1 MKNLLILKILEQYS
15 DEQNPMTYQQ
25 IINRMEDD
33 FDETCDRRTVANHIK
48 NLQNLGY
55 DIINSKRGHYIEREF
70 EDSELRLLIDGVLF
84 SKNISRSQA
93 KRLIDKLKNLGG
105 KRFNFKV
112 PHVFNLTALRY
123 SDNTD
128 IMRTVDAINDAI
140 NRRKKILFTYNKFVR
155 EKKIF
160 KLTPQKIFQASP
172 YQMVAANGFYY
183 LIANV
188 DGCENLAHYRIDKM
202 TDVKIISEGIAPRR
216 HVKEIACGGLNLP
229 QHLAEHIYMFNGES
243 IWVKFWI
250 SEEIIDSFVDR
261 FGTGKDFKILR
272 VEDKKILI
280 EVKVNFDA
288 MKFWAMQ
295 FGENVEVISPT
306 KLREAIKT
314 AAQKIL
320 ANHSTRIE

>member
-15 DEQNPMTYQQ
+15 DEKNPLTYQK

-33 FDETCDRRTVANHIK
+33 FNETCDRRTVANHIK
-48 NLQNLGY
+48 TLQNFGY
-55 DIINSKRGHYIEREF
+55 DIIKSNRGFYIEREF
-70 EDSELRLLIDGVLF
+70 EDSELRLLIDSVLF
-84 SKNISRSQA
+84 SKNISRNQA
-93 KRLIDKLKNLGG
+93 KRIIDKLKNLGG

-112 PHVFNLTALRY
+112 PHVFNLTSLRY
-123 SDNTD
+123 SENKD

-140 NRRKKILFTYNKFVR
+140 NLRKKILFTYNKFVR
-155 EKKIF
+155 EKNFF

-172 YQMVAANGFYY
+172 YQMVTANGFYY
-183 LIANV
+183 LIANA

-216 HVKEIACGGLNLP
+216 YVKEIACGGLNLP

-243 IWVKFWI
+243 IWAKFWI
-250 SEEIIDSFVDR
+250 SEKIIDAFVDG

-272 VEDKKILI
+272 ETAEKFLI

-295 FGENVEVISPT
+295 FGENIEIISPT
-306 KLREAIKT
+306 KLREEIKS
-314 AAQKIL
+314 AAEKIL
-320 ANHSTRIE
+320 LNHSAK

>member
-15 DEQNPMTYQQ
+15 DEQNPLTYQK

-55 DIINSKRGHYIEREF
+55 DIIKTKSGFYIEREF
-70 EDSELRLLIDGVLF
+70 EDSELRILIDSVLF
-84 SKNISRSQA
+84 SRNISRNQA

-112 PHVFNLTALRY
+112 PHVYNLTSLRY
-123 SDNTD
+123 SDNKD

-140 NRRKKILFTYNKFVR
+140 NRRKKILFTYSKFVR

-160 KLTPQKIFQASP
+160 KLTPQKTFQASP

-183 LIANV
+183 LIANA

-202 TDVKIISEGIAPRR
+202 TDVKIISEGIAPHRR
-216 HVKEIACGGLNLP
+216 VKEIACGGLNLS

-243 IWVKFWI
+243 IWAKFWI
-250 SEEIIDSFVDR
+250 SEKIIDSFVDC
-261 FGTGKDFKILR
+261 FGTGKDFKILQATD
-272 VEDKKILI
+272 EKILI

-288 MKFWAMQ
+288 VKCWAMQ
-295 FGENVEVISPT
+295 FGENVEIISPI
-306 KLREAIKT
+306 KLREEIKS

-320 ANHSTRIE
+320 LAHSTQVE

>member
-1 MKNLLILKILEQYS
+1 MKNSMILKILEKYS
-15 DEQNPMTYQQ
+15 DEQHPLTYQK
-25 IINRMEDD
+25 IINYMEDD
-33 FDETCDRRTVANHIK
+33 FNETCDRRTVANHIK
-48 NLQNLGY
+48 NLQNIDY
-55 DIINSKRGHYIEREF
+55 DIIKTKCGFYIEREF
-70 EDSELRLLIDGVLF
+70 EDSELRLLIDSVLF

-93 KRLIDKLKNLGG
+93 KRLIDKLKILGS
-105 KRFNFKV
+105 RNFNFKV
-112 PHVFNLTALRY
+112 SHVYNLTSLRY
-123 SDNTD
+123 SDNKD

-140 NRRKKILFTYNKFVR
+140 NKRKKILFTYNKFVR

-160 KLTPQKIFQASP
+160 KLTPQNTYKASP

-183 LIANV
+183 LIANT
-188 DGCENLAHYRIDKM
+188 DGCDNLTHYRIDKM

-216 HVKEIACGGLNLP
+216 YVKEIAGGGLNLP

-243 IWVKFWI
+243 IRVKFWI
-250 SEEIIDSFVDR
+250 SEKIIDSLVDS

-272 VEDKKILI
+272 ENDEKFLI

-295 FGENVEVISPT
+295 FGENIEVVTPI
-306 KLREAIKT
+306 KLREEIKS

-320 ANHSTRIE
+320 ANHSIAIE

>member
-155 EKKIF
+155 EKNFF
-160 KLTPQKIFQASP
+160 KLTPQNTYKASP
-172 YQMVAANGFYY
+172 YQMVVANSFYY

-202 TDVKIISEGIAPRR
+202 TDVKIICEGIAPRR
-216 HVKEIACGGLNLP
+216 HVKEIARGGLNLP

-243 IWVKFWI
+243 VWTKFWI
-250 SEEIIDSFVDR
+250 SEKIIDSFVDC

-272 VEDKKILI
+272 AEDERILI

-288 MKFWAMQ
+288 MKFWVMQ
-295 FGENVEVISPT
+295 FGENVEIISPI
-306 KLREAIKT
+306 KLRKEIKSV
-314 AAQKIL
+314 AQKIL
-320 ANHSTRIE
+320 ANHSTRVE